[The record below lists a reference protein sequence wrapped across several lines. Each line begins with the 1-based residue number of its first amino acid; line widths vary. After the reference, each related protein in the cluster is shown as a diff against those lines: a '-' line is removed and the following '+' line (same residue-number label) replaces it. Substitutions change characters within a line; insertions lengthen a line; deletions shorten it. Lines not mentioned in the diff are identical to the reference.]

1 MRVRAHGALQSNELA
16 ALDGAVLVAYDRSMT
31 TRTIT
36 ITLNSAISDEQW
48 SAFVE
53 EVEQAACDFAAAMP
67 DDRYEVSIERT

>member
-1 MRVRAHGALQSNELA
+1 
-16 ALDGAVLVAYDRSMT
+16 MT

-53 EVEQAACDFAAAMP
+53 EVEQAACDFAAATP